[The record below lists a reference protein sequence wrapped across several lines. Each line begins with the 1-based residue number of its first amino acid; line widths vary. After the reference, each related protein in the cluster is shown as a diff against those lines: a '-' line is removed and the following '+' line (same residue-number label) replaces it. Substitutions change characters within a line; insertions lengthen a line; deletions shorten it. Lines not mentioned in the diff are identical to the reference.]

1 MAFSPY
7 TSSMPI
13 STIVNN
19 TNYRNANRESYAGSP
34 VFYSPSSHPA
44 GIGGGYG
51 GSRYMDITPG
61 QPPYYNYYTS
71 PSTYNG
77 NCTWWCWGR
86 AKDALGVSLPSGLGN
101 GNEWYDNYRGDK
113 STSISNLKNGDIIC
127 FTGGEY
133 GHVMFVEKI
142 ENGIVTISQSAY
154 SQRSVWNNMACLVT
168 TYTLS
173 SLSVGSSVDMYK
185 DLGSPYYYTVEGYI
199 HIGNDDPP
207 IPPEPPS
214 IIHLIVSMFMRKK
227 NKKFTVY
234 KKGA

>member
-1 MAFSPY
+1 MAFVPY
-7 TSSMPI
+7 TTSQPI
-13 STIVNN
+13 SIIMNN
-19 TNYRNANRESYAGSP
+19 TNYRNSARESLAGGTP
-34 VFYSPSSHPA
+34 VFYCPSTYPS

-51 GSRYMDITPG
+51 GPRYKEYYT
-61 QPPYYNYYTS
+61 YYNCPS
-71 PSTYNG
+71 PENTYNG
-77 NCTWWCWGR
+77 NCPWWCWGR
-86 AKDALGVSLPSGLGN
+86 ARDALGISLPAGLGH
-101 GNEWYDNYRGDK
+101 GNQWYGNYTGNK

-127 FTGGEY
+127 LTGGEY

-154 SQRSVWNNMACLVT
+154 SQRSVWNGMACLVT
-168 TYTLS
+168 SYPLS
-173 SLSVGSSVDMYK
+173 SLVVGSSVDMYK
-185 DLGSPYYYTVEGYI
+185 DLDSPYYFTVQGFI